1 MSPKGGKFDP
11 ITIGHFDISG
21 VGIQSSFEVGQFL
34 LNRVF
39 VFHQTRPMTPLRNPL
54 FFHRMPKPGNAFLP
68 AIDREAGSQSSK
80 GCQMPVK
87 LH

>member
-1 MSPKGGKFDP
+1 
-11 ITIGHFDISG
+11 
-21 VGIQSSFEVGQFL
+21 
-34 LNRVF
+34 
-39 VFHQTRPMTPLRNPL
+39 MTPLRNPL

-68 AIDREAGSQSSK
+68 AIDREAGSQSPK